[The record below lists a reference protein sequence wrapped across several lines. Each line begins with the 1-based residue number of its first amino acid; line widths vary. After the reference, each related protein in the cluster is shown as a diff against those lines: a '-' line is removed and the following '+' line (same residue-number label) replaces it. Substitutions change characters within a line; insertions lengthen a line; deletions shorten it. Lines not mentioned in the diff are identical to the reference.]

1 MSFVRTLTGD
11 IDPQEMGFTYS
22 HEHLV
27 CIPPYWRERGE
38 DDLLLDDKEKTKR
51 DVLDFKRHGGRTI
64 VDATAV
70 DYGRRVEEV
79 KAIAEETGIYVI
91 GTAGFKKSFLWSAKV
106 PERLKRV
113 IGDYETYHRWI
124 DEASVHQMAEFVI
137 REVEGMRARLAR
149 AAR

>member
-1 MSFVRTLTGD
+1 MPKGSG
-11 IDPQEMGFTYS
+11 GGS
-22 HEHLV
+22 HEFCAHPDGRHRSAGDGIHLF
-27 CIPPYWRERGE
+27 PRTSRLHPALLAGAGE

-91 GTAGFKKSFLWSAKV
+91 GTAGFNKSFLWSAKV
-106 PERLKRV
+106 PERLKGV
-113 IGDYETYHRWI
+113 IGDYETI
-124 DEASVHQMAEFVI
+124 IGGST
-137 REVEGMRARLAR
+137 RLPSINWPNS
-149 AAR
+149 